1 MKRSVHVEQTKFKP
15 ATHLLTPSPFF
26 SSTNR
31 HPQEKNIILKYA
43 CQPSVWSPLYMENT
57 VRSVKVVEPNNFL
70 MYTMH
75 ECQSARSSRA
85 VCLSSCIYINVHTF
99 SALVHLKGRL
109 HSFCVSRMKKY
120 TSVCGH
126 QLCISFLNGL
136 QWMCATH
143 ILTT

>member
-1 MKRSVHVEQTKFKP
+1 
-15 ATHLLTPSPFF
+15 
-26 SSTNR
+26 
-31 HPQEKNIILKYA
+31 
-43 CQPSVWSPLYMENT
+43 MENT

-75 ECQSARSSRA
+75 ECQSARSSHA

-99 SALVHLKGRL
+99 SALVHLKGL
-109 HSFCVSRMKKY
+109 SSVYIHPVSRMKKY